1 MGQVINQSINSGPN
15 LQRVDALSWQVPVI
29 LLLGFIVL
37 FGPSYYGLLKTVWTD
52 DEQMHG
58 PIVLAVAVWAF
69 YKIRF
74 DLSIPAQF
82 FKSRFGWVVLG
93 IGLSVFLVGKLL
105 GILVFEIGSQVF
117 VAAGCLMLL
126 GGRKAL
132 KTAAFPI
139 VFLIFLVPLP
149 GHLIDA
155 VTSSLKNVV
164 SVFAEQILYS
174 LNYPIARSGVMI
186 TIGQYQLL
194 VADACSGLRSM
205 FSLSAIGFLYIY
217 LMDHKSF
224 KRNLLLALSL
234 IPIAFLANLIRV
246 MVLILVTYHFGDAA
260 GQGFIH
266 DFAGLG
272 IFVFSVLT
280 LYSLDQGL
288 GRVFSQNPTYP
299 QSVQ

>member
-1 MGQVINQSINSGPN
+1 MEQIINQTIDRAPNSKKGADP
-15 LQRVDALSWQVPVI
+15 SWQVPII
-29 LLLGFIVL
+29 LLLGFVVL
-37 FGPSYYGLLKTVWTD
+37 FGPSYYGLLKTIWTD

-58 PIVLAVAVWAF
+58 PIVLAVAVWAI

-74 DLSIPAQF
+74 ELSVAEEF
-82 FKSRFGWVVLG
+82 FKSTLGWVLLG
-93 IGLSVFLVGKLL
+93 FGLMVFFVGKLF
-105 GILVFEIGSQVF
+105 GILVLEIGSQVF

-132 KTAAFPI
+132 KVAAFPLI
-139 VFLIFLVPLP
+139 FLVFLVPLP

-164 SVFAEQILYS
+164 SVIAEQILYS

-217 LMDHKSF
+217 LMEHKNL
-224 KRNLLLALSL
+224 KRNVLLAASL

-246 MVLILVTYHFGDAA
+246 MILILVTYHFGDAA

-272 IFVFSVLT
+272 IFIFSVLT
-280 LYSLDQGL
+280 LYSFDQIL
-288 GRVFSQNPTYP
+288 GRFLSDGRV
-299 QSVQ
+299 